1 MKINIVNLHHSIPY
15 KFEDNIVL
23 YELLMNL
30 VNEPEFFH
38 EEKGKWN
45 DLILS
50 ISCYEDVRN
59 EVLLGEQM
67 KSVKNK
73 ELTQVV
79 YLPNIKL
86 TFQEGYVFNE
96 DIFDFIYTKSMF
108 QVYPVEDFIT
118 YFFKSLK
125 LMGKEMNIIVN
136 EKTLLQLE
144 KKALDLYKKDS
155 TKFRIKSEE
164 EYFLEYLKSKEGKK
178 WMDEDGKEWKKS
190 EIGKKW
196 RKLLKKYIIN
206 GSILIEKIKNY
217 E

>member
-1 MKINIVNLHHSIPY
+1 MKINIVNLHHSIQY

-30 VNEPEFFH
+30 VNEPEFFY
-38 EEKGKWN
+38 EEKGEWD

-50 ISCYEDVRN
+50 ISCNRDVQN
-59 EVLLGEQM
+59 DILLGEQM

-79 YLPNIKL
+79 YFPNIKL

-118 YFFKSLK
+118 YFFKSIK
-125 LMGKEMNIIVN
+125 LIGKEMHIIVN

-144 KKALDLYKKDS
+144 KKALELYKKDY

-178 WMDEDGKEWKKS
+178 WMDEDGEEWKKS

>member
-45 DLILS
+45 ELILS
-50 ISCYEDVRN
+50 ISCNEDVRN

-67 KSVKNK
+67 KSIKNK

-79 YLPNIKL
+79 YFPNIKL
-86 TFQEGYVFNE
+86 TFQEGYVFND

-125 LMGKEMNIIVN
+125 LIGKEMHIIVN

-144 KKALDLYKKDS
+144 KKALDLYKKDY

-178 WMDEDGKEWKKS
+178 WMDEDGEEWKKS